1 MILKRFEVAPFYTN
15 LYIVGSEVSGEGMI
29 IDPAGGAEAALEG
42 VQELGLTI
50 KLLVATHAHLD
61 HFLAAR
67 QLKEA
72 TGAEFAMHPSEAG
85 TLGAQSRFAG
95 SLFGTSG
102 EPPPEPDRLLG
113 GGDSIEI
120 GELRFL
126 VLDTPGHSPGG
137 ISLYGHG
144 VVFSGDSLF
153 NFGIGRTDF
162 PGCSFDQL
170 MESIKTKL
178 MTLPDETIVLPGH
191 GPQSTI
197 GVERDWNPF
206 LKE

>member
-1 MILKRFEVAPFYTN
+1 MILKRFEVVPFYTN

-29 IDPAGGAEAALEG
+29 IDPAGEAEAVLDS
-42 VQELGLTI
+42 VRELGLTI
-50 KLLVATHAHLD
+50 KLIVATHAHLD

-72 TGAEFAMHPSEAG
+72 TGAEFVMHPNEVG

-102 EPPPEPDRLLG
+102 DPPPEPDRLLR
-113 GGDSIEI
+113 GGDSIDI
-120 GELRFL
+120 GELHFL

-162 PGCSFDQL
+162 PGCSFARL
-170 MESIKTKL
+170 MESIKAKL
-178 MTLPDETIVLPGH
+178 MSLPDETIVLPGH
-191 GPQSTI
+191 GPETTI
-197 GVERDWNPF
+197 GVERNWNPF

>member
-42 VQELGLTI
+42 VRELGLTI

-206 LKE
+206 LKV

>member
-1 MILKRFEVAPFYTN
+1 MILKCFEVAPFYTN

-29 IDPAGGAEAALEG
+29 IDPAGGAEAVLDS
-42 VQELGLTI
+42 VRELGLTI
-50 KLLVATHAHLD
+50 KLIVATHAHLD

-72 TGAEFAMHPSEAG
+72 TGAEFAMHPSEAD
-85 TLGAQSRFAG
+85 TLGAQARFAG
-95 SLFGTSG
+95 KLLGTSG
-102 EPPPEPDRLLG
+102 DPPPAPNRPLR

-137 ISLYGHG
+137 ISLYGQG

-162 PGCSFDQL
+162 PGCSFERL